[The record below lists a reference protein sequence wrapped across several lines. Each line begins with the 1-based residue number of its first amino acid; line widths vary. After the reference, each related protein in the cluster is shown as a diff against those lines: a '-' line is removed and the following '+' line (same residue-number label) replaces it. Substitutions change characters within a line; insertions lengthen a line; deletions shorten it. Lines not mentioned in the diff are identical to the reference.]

1 MAYTPDATDDTQPT
15 GNQALS
21 TAALEFRTLKTYIQA
36 TKTAQAVRDAA
47 QDTSTSTAQS
57 TANAAV
63 SAAAAAALR
72 FSRITTLTGSGTFTV
87 PAGVTHLMVVARG
100 GGCDGHKWR
109 STTAV
114 ATTSHT
120 FNVLAAAAPEVTAL
134 MQVTAGDIIAYSV
147 GANTVI
153 GESGASH
160 VISTAGAAT
169 TFGSVT
175 APKAVSTGSYCNYI
189 NTSQILLLD
198 QFVVG
203 NTFVNYAG
211 TEADATFPTNF
222 YPINS
227 ITQNTQEAATAGSIT
242 ILY

>member
-1 MAYTPDATDDTQPT
+1 MAYTPNAEDTAQPT

-36 TKTAQAVRDAA
+36 TKTAQAVRDDA
-47 QDTSTSTAQS
+47 QDVATAAALVV
-57 TANAAV
+57 ANAAV

-72 FSRITTLTGSGTFTV
+72 FSRITTLTGSGNFTV

-109 STTAV
+109 STTTV
-114 ATTSHT
+114 STTSHT
-120 FNVLAAAAPEVTAL
+120 FNVLAAAAPEVTAF
-134 MQVTAGDIIAYSV
+134 MQVVAGDIIAYSV

-169 TFGSVT
+169 TFGSVV

-189 NTSQILLLD
+189 NTSQLLLLD

-203 NTFVNYAG
+203 NTFINYAG
-211 TEADATFPTNF
+211 TESDAEFPTNF
-222 YPINS
+222 YAINS
-227 ITQNTQEAATAGSIT
+227 ITENTQEAAMAGSIT
-242 ILY
+242 LLY